1 MKDATN
7 NLPAVQTS
15 DDRPSAIASG
25 SLELEQFSPTEV
37 IVVDKKKLQSAE
49 VASINMSL
57 DYHEFVA
64 GEEVRGIYLGLT
76 HYRCEDKQNPGE
88 EKVLTAAVFVDLEG
102 NPKVNAAAKF
112 VDAVSRFKLKQAF
125 SATHTKTKKTGTGG
139 NMQLFDIRKLDYP
152 T

>member
-1 MKDATN
+1 MKDATE
-7 NLPAVQTS
+7 NLPAVQAS
-15 DDRPSAIASG
+15 DNQAVTNQSG
-25 SLELEQFSPTEV
+25 GLALVQFSPTEIV
-37 IVVDKKKLQSAE
+37 VVDKKKLQSAE
-49 VASINMSL
+49 VSSINMSL

-88 EKVLTAAVFVDLEG
+88 EKVLTAAVWVDLEG

-112 VDAVSRFKLKQAF
+112 VDAVSRFALKQAF
-125 SATHTKTKKTGTGG
+125 SATHTKVKKTGNGG